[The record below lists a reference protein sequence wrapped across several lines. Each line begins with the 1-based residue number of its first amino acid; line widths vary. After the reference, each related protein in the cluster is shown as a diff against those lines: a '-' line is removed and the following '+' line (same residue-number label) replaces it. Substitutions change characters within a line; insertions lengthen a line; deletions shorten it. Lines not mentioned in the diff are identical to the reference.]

1 MKTIRIIKTIGRLD
15 ESEHG
20 IPIDQRDS
28 LTFGNICILG
38 PLLLPIVLASGLGLT
53 FTTRENSSY
62 SSSSSFFFFESGEKK
77 EAPLYQR
84 EPFDPN
90 QTHLFISY
98 RGHRREKTSNAR
110 DSCERHVSRKNISPP
125 RTEIFIMPRGC
136 PSDTMNTNSLPT
148 LPPPPARKRNTI
160 HHHHRR
166 RRQRNKPL
174 PPSSSLFFLLSF
186 IFFPFPSLFTPLAH
200 VHVHVPFVPVFPGSG
215 AHAGRTEEEREGR
228 GPIMPHNDHPP
239 V

>member
-62 SSSSSFFFFESGEKK
+62 SSSSSFFFSSLAKKK

-174 PPSSSLFFLLSF
+174 PPPSSLFFLLSF
-186 IFFPFPSLFTPLAH
+186 IFFPLPFPFYPARARPRPRPR
-200 VHVHVPFVPVFPGSG
+200 PFRPGFSW
-215 AHAGRTEEEREGR
+215 
-228 GPIMPHNDHPP
+228 
-239 V
+239 

>member
-62 SSSSSFFFFESGEKK
+62 SSSSSFLFSSLAKKK

-174 PPSSSLFFLLSF
+174 PPPSSLFFLLSF
-186 IFFPFPSLFTPLAH
+186 IFFFPSLPFLPRSRTSTSTSTSLSSRFFLVVAH
-200 VHVHVPFVPVFPGSG
+200 TQAEPKK
-215 AHAGRTEEEREGR
+215 RERAEGR
-228 GPIMPHNDHPP
+228 
-239 V
+239 

>member
-1 MKTIRIIKTIGRLD
+1 MKTIRIIKTIGRLY

-62 SSSSSFFFFESGEKK
+62 SSSSSFFFFRVWRKKK

-174 PPSSSLFFLLSF
+174 PPPSSLFFLLSF
-186 IFFPFPSLFTPLAH
+186 IFFSLPFPFYPARARPRPRPR
-200 VHVHVPFVPVFPGSG
+200 PFRPGFSW
-215 AHAGRTEEEREGR
+215 
-228 GPIMPHNDHPP
+228 
-239 V
+239 